1 MRLCSVAIAFPKIS
15 DTVSADMAT
24 VREEGGGKQL
34 LFFSGLEAQGE
45 INRLLN
51 RLFGSYD

>member
-1 MRLCSVAIAFPKIS
+1 MRLCSVAISFPKIS